1 MTEAMS
7 TKASVFMPVYNAGEY
22 LKVAIESI
30 LNQDFKDFEFVIV
43 NDGSTDGS
51 LDIIKSYSDT
61 RIRLIDNPK
70 NLGLIGSLNIGM
82 EQCKGEYI
90 VRMDQDDI
98 SLPQRL
104 SKQISFMDEN
114 PEYGLIGSWFEDFG
128 ENIESRFVKYS
139 SDDAHIRLR
148 HLYQT
153 HISHPTAVMRTA
165 VIRQHNIRFDPE
177 FVHGEDYNC
186 WVTFSEYCKL
196 SNFPE
201 VLVKKRDHP
210 SNITNKYA
218 SVMHATCTKVKQ
230 RQFDK
235 MGTPISNQDADL
247 YSRFANPEWN
257 FSLEEMQQLNSLL
270 NKLLKAHSAAI
281 AIPEL
286 TFKKYLAEKWFHLC
300 YQNKNLQ
307 SSGITWWMK
316 NDLYQYYQPTWL
328 QNQRL
333 ALRKIGLPV

>member
-1 MTEAMS
+1 MS

-128 ENIESRFVKYS
+128 ENIESRIVKYS

-165 VIRQHNIRFDPE
+165 VIKQHNIRFDPE

-186 WVTFSEYCKL
+186 WVTFSEHCKL

-201 VLVKKRDHP
+201 VLVRKRDHP

-230 RQFDK
+230 RQFEK
-235 MGTPISNQDADL
+235 MGTPISNQEADL

-257 FSLEEMQQLNSLL
+257 FNLDEMQELNSLIK
-270 NKLLKAHSAAI
+270 KLLKSDSSAI
-281 AIPEL
+281 SIPEI
-286 TFKKYLAEKWFHLC
+286 TFRKYLAEKWFHLC

-316 NDLYQYYQPTWL
+316 NDLYHYYQPTWL
-328 QNQRL
+328 QKQRL
-333 ALRKIGLPV
+333 TLRKTGLPV